1 MKKILFGLILLVS
14 SSTFSQLDSVD
25 FSMSFVTN
33 PTFTAGLD
41 EVAQQGDIF
50 QIKVFLND
58 LDYVGKLIV
67 MVYDQQTDTPMSMMK
82 LDREEILSGTYTQNG
97 EIIFNLPYLDPSGSY
112 KVILE
117 AQNFQQA
124 YLPRVEKSFPT
135 N

>member
-1 MKKILFGLILLVS
+1 MKKILTGLMLLLS
-14 SSTFSQLDSVD
+14 STTFSQLDSVD

-41 EVAQQGDIF
+41 TVSQEGDIF
-50 QIKVFLND
+50 QVKVSLND
-58 LDYVGKLIV
+58 VDYVGKLLV

-82 LDREEILSGTYTQNG
+82 LDREEVLSGTYTQNG

-112 KVILE
+112 RVILE
-117 AQNFQQA
+117 AQNFQMN
-124 YLPRVEKSFPT
+124 YLPRVEKNYPI